1 MNPDYKIIKENF
13 FVDDRFVRHKLA
25 SDKILK
31 RINELVFPKEL
42 KQKFE
47 EVENRMIENSKSSN
61 PAPIETIYDSIK
73 YQGSSLKYERNKD
86 SLLIYFL
93 LADGT
98 KLSKKFTSNQAM
110 LRSTDNQF
118 EEIWPGIDAQLNDFE
133 KFDKNI
139 SDTQTKIDK
148 RDTVLFI
155 MPEIKGEKFC
165 YMKKNPDGL
174 VDAPDTEEFQAFW
187 LDGKLSRYG
196 RFGGV
201 NELLDPGFNTFY
213 NNANQQDPEEF
224 SGFITEDGNSKQF
237 LRKSRGIEMLGQLK
251 NFKAH
256 GLCTLFDKLNN
267 QFVSIDYEEGR
278 PKMFITVD
286 TENMKYS
293 YIMGKYG
300 VLKSQISPGLLSGS
314 YKDGDM
320 LEFGK
325 QLDYKNQ
332 EVREGVFSQATL
344 IDGRVQL
351 KDRTVSGIFEQVV
364 DTEKQ
369 ILSVKVT
376 SGNIK
381 YSNGQEYTGE
391 IVDYEPVSRC
401 QSLSDFSDYQ
411 KGNIH
416 HFMQLAGNDCYAVS
430 LSHQFNPLHYFYMK
444 KMMTLNNFNPQNLSP
459 CNFLKG
465 MILNRKKSLF
475 FRNFRK

>member
-1 MNPDYKIIKENF
+1 
-13 FVDDRFVRHKLA
+13 
-25 SDKILK
+25 
-31 RINELVFPKEL
+31 
-42 KQKFE
+42 
-47 EVENRMIENSKSSN
+47 
-61 PAPIETIYDSIK
+61 
-73 YQGSSLKYERNKD
+73 
-86 SLLIYFL
+86 
-93 LADGT
+93 
-98 KLSKKFTSNQAM
+98 
-110 LRSTDNQF
+110 
-118 EEIWPGIDAQLNDFE
+118 
-133 KFDKNI
+133 
-139 SDTQTKIDK
+139 
-148 RDTVLFI
+148 
-155 MPEIKGEKFC
+155 
-165 YMKKNPDGL
+165 
-174 VDAPDTEEFQAFW
+174 
-187 LDGKLSRYG
+187 
-196 RFGGV
+196 
-201 NELLDPGFNTFY
+201 
-213 NNANQQDPEEF
+213 
-224 SGFITEDGNSKQF
+224 
-237 LRKSRGIEMLGQLK
+237 MLGQLK

-401 QSLSDFSDYQ
+401 
-411 KGNIH
+411 
-416 HFMQLAGNDCYAVS
+416 
-430 LSHQFNPLHYFYMK
+430 
-444 KMMTLNNFNPQNLSP
+444 
-459 CNFLKG
+459 
-465 MILNRKKSLF
+465 
-475 FRNFRK
+475 